1 MKHANAVLLVS
12 LTVIGTMMT
21 PAAALAGTGAKCVQE
36 TGVDFEKFRKA
47 QSAALGVYEYL
58 NSSDADVAL
67 VGRIGSDKSDRG
79 VLYTHAGLIFRNHPK
94 GTWLFTHLLRDC
106 DSAESNLFDEGLFDF
121 FNGSPFSYQA
131 LVVVPTREVQDRL
144 QELHRGP
151 VPRRLHQPRY
161 NTLANPFRTR
171 FQNSNQWVLEMLAA
185 AIGGEGRVASR
196 EDAVRVLERTG
207 YEPARMKLKF
217 KERVMVKA
225 GGKVHVSLADHKDS
239 ENRGRD
245 GGYYWVSVESIVRYL
260 ESNDRVLAK
269 VEIPLEMRD

>member
-1 MKHANAVLLVS
+1 MNEACARRLAS
-12 LTVIGTMMT
+12 WIVIGTMMT
-21 PAAALAGTGAKCVQE
+21 AAAASAGTGAKCVPE
-36 TGVDFEKFRKA
+36 TGVDFEKFKKA

-58 NSSDADVAL
+58 NPSEEDVAL
-67 VGRIGSDKSDRG
+67 VARIGSDQSDRG
-79 VLYTHAGLIFRNHPK
+79 ILYTHVGLIFRNHPK
-94 GTWLFTHLLRDC
+94 GPWLITHLLRDC
-106 DSAESNLFDEGLFDF
+106 DSAQSDLFDEGLFDF
-121 FNGSPFSYQA
+121 FNSAPFSYQA
-131 LVVVPTREVQDRL
+131 LVMVPTREVQDRL
-144 QELHRGP
+144 DELNRGP
-151 VPRRLHQPRY
+151 MPRRLHEPRY

-185 AIGGEGRVASR
+185 AIDADGGVGSR

-217 KERVMVKA
+217 KERVVVKA
-225 GGKVHVSLADHKDS
+225 GGKTHVSLADHKDS

-260 ESNDRVLAK
+260 ERNDRVLAK